1 MSLIISLDEGIDI
14 EKTLDNKLNK
24 IVSTILDQEKM
35 SDCVI
40 NLRLLNDNEMR
51 KLNMQFR
58 QKDKTTNVLS
68 FPNDDIS
75 VKQTK
80 NIGDIAISIE
90 YVKAEAKKEGK
101 TFDDHIIHML
111 AHGVYHI
118 LGYDHENNENA
129 VIMENKEIQTKTK
142 KGKEKQRKNKE
153 KQRKHKEKQRKAKNN
168 KVKPKK
174 KH

>member
-1 MSLIISLDEGIDI
+1 VSLIISLDEGINI
-14 EKTLDNKLNK
+14 EKPLNNKLNK
-24 IVSTILDQEKM
+24 VVSTILDQEKM

-40 NLRLLNDNEMR
+40 NLRLLNDKEMK

-80 NIGDIAISIE
+80 NIGDIAISVE

-129 VIMENKEIQTKTK
+129 VIMENKEIQTLK
-142 KGKEKQRKNKE
+142 KINIS
-153 KQRKHKEKQRKAKNN
+153 N
-168 KVKPKK
+168 PY
-174 KH
+174 

>member
-1 MSLIISLDEGIDI
+1 MNLIISLDEGIDI
-14 EKTLDNKLNK
+14 EKALNNKLNK
-24 IVSTILDQEKM
+24 IVSSILDQEKM

-40 NLRLLNDNEMR
+40 NLRLLNDKEMK

-129 VIMENKEIQTKTK
+129 VIMENKEIQTLK
-142 KGKEKQRKNKE
+142 KINIS
-153 KQRKHKEKQRKAKNN
+153 N
-168 KVKPKK
+168 PY
-174 KH
+174 

>member
-14 EKTLDNKLNK
+14 EKSLNNKLNK

-35 SDCVI
+35 SYCVI
-40 NLRLLNDNEMR
+40 NLRLLNDKEMK
-51 KLNMQFR
+51 KLNLQFR

-80 NIGDIAISIE
+80 NIGDIAISVE

-129 VIMENKEIQTKTK
+129 VIMENKEIQTLK
-142 KGKEKQRKNKE
+142 KINIS
-153 KQRKHKEKQRKAKNN
+153 N
-168 KVKPKK
+168 PY
-174 KH
+174 

>member
-1 MSLIISLDEGIDI
+1 MSLIISQDEGIDI

-24 IVSTILDQEKM
+24 IVSIILDQEKM

-40 NLRLLNDNEMR
+40 NLRLLNDKEMR

-118 LGYDHENNENA
+118 LGYDHENNKNA
-129 VIMENKEIQTKTK
+129 MIMENKEIQTLK
-142 KGKEKQRKNKE
+142 KINIS
-153 KQRKHKEKQRKAKNN
+153 N
-168 KVKPKK
+168 PY
-174 KH
+174 

>member
-14 EKTLDNKLNK
+14 EKPLNNKLNK
-24 IVSTILDQEKM
+24 VVSTILDQEKM

-40 NLRLLNDNEMR
+40 NLRLLNDKEMK

-80 NIGDIAISIE
+80 NIGDIAISVE

-129 VIMENKEIQTKTK
+129 VIMENKEIQALK
-142 KGKEKQRKNKE
+142 KINIS
-153 KQRKHKEKQRKAKNN
+153 N
-168 KVKPKK
+168 PY
-174 KH
+174 

>member
-1 MSLIISLDEGIDI
+1 MNLIISLDEGIDI
-14 EKTLDNKLNK
+14 EKPLDNKLNK

-40 NLRLLNDNEMR
+40 NLRLLNDKEMR

-80 NIGDIAISIE
+80 NIGDIAISLE

-129 VIMENKEIQTKTK
+129 VIMENKEIQTLK
-142 KGKEKQRKNKE
+142 KINIS
-153 KQRKHKEKQRKAKNN
+153 N
-168 KVKPKK
+168 PY
-174 KH
+174 

>member
-14 EKTLDNKLNK
+14 EKPLDNKLNK

-40 NLRLLNDNEMR
+40 NLRLLNDKEMR

-75 VKQTK
+75 VTQTK
-80 NIGDIAISIE
+80 NIGDIAISVE

-101 TFDDHIIHML
+101 NFDDHIIHML

-129 VIMENKEIQTKTK
+129 MIMENKEIQTLK
-142 KGKEKQRKNKE
+142 KINIS
-153 KQRKHKEKQRKAKNN
+153 N
-168 KVKPKK
+168 PY
-174 KH
+174 

>member
-14 EKTLDNKLNK
+14 EKPLNNKLNK
-24 IVSTILDQEKM
+24 VVSTILEQEKM

-40 NLRLLNDNEMR
+40 NLRLLNDKEMK

-80 NIGDIAISIE
+80 NIGDIAISVE

-129 VIMENKEIQTKTK
+129 VIMENKEIHTLK
-142 KGKEKQRKNKE
+142 KINIS
-153 KQRKHKEKQRKAKNN
+153 N
-168 KVKPKK
+168 PY
-174 KH
+174 

>member
-1 MSLIISLDEGIDI
+1 VSLIISLDEGIDI
-14 EKTLDNKLNK
+14 EKPLNNKLNK
-24 IVSTILDQEKM
+24 VVSTILDQEKM

-40 NLRLLNDNEMR
+40 NLRLLNDKEMK

-80 NIGDIAISIE
+80 NIGDIAISVE

-101 TFDDHIIHML
+101 TFDDHIVHML

-129 VIMENKEIQTKTK
+129 VIMENKEIQTLK
-142 KGKEKQRKNKE
+142 KINIS
-153 KQRKHKEKQRKAKNN
+153 N
-168 KVKPKK
+168 PY
-174 KH
+174 

>member
-14 EKTLDNKLNK
+14 EKPLNNKLNK

-40 NLRLLNDNEMR
+40 NLRLLNDKEMK

-80 NIGDIAISIE
+80 NIGDIAISLE

-129 VIMENKEIQTKTK
+129 VIMENKEIQTLK
-142 KGKEKQRKNKE
+142 KINIS
-153 KQRKHKEKQRKAKNN
+153 N
-168 KVKPKK
+168 PY
-174 KH
+174 

>member
-14 EKTLDNKLNK
+14 EKPLNNKLNK
-24 IVSTILDQEKM
+24 VVSTILDQEKM
-35 SDCVI
+35 SNCVI
-40 NLRLLNDNEMR
+40 NLRLLNDKEMK

-80 NIGDIAISIE
+80 NIGDIAISVE

-129 VIMENKEIQTKTK
+129 VIMENKEIQTLK
-142 KGKEKQRKNKE
+142 KINIS
-153 KQRKHKEKQRKAKNN
+153 N
-168 KVKPKK
+168 PY
-174 KH
+174 

>member
-14 EKTLDNKLNK
+14 EKPLNNKLNK
-24 IVSTILDQEKM
+24 VVFTILDQEKM

-40 NLRLLNDNEMR
+40 NLRLLNDKEMK

-80 NIGDIAISIE
+80 NIGDIAISVE

-118 LGYDHENNENA
+118 LGYDHENEENA
-129 VIMENKEIQTKTK
+129 MIMENKEIQTL
-142 KGKEKQRKNKE
+142 KQINIG
-153 KQRKHKEKQRKAKNN
+153 N
-168 KVKPKK
+168 PY
-174 KH
+174 

>member
-14 EKTLDNKLNK
+14 EKPLNNKLNK
-24 IVSTILDQEKM
+24 IVSTILEQEKM
-35 SDCVI
+35 PDCVI
-40 NLRLLNDNEMR
+40 NLRLLNDKEMR

-75 VKQTK
+75 VKQTQ
-80 NIGDIAISIE
+80 NIGDIAISVE

-129 VIMENKEIQTKTK
+129 VIMENKEIQTLK
-142 KGKEKQRKNKE
+142 KINIS
-153 KQRKHKEKQRKAKNN
+153 N
-168 KVKPKK
+168 PY
-174 KH
+174 

>member
-1 MSLIISLDEGIDI
+1 
-14 EKTLDNKLNK
+14 
-24 IVSTILDQEKM
+24 
-35 SDCVI
+35 
-40 NLRLLNDNEMR
+40 
-51 KLNMQFR
+51 MQFR

-80 NIGDIAISIE
+80 NIGDIAISVE
-90 YVKAEAKKEGK
+90 YVKAEAQKEGK

-129 VIMENKEIQTKTK
+129 VIMENKEIQTLK
-142 KGKEKQRKNKE
+142 KINIS
-153 KQRKHKEKQRKAKNN
+153 N
-168 KVKPKK
+168 PY
-174 KH
+174 

>member
-1 MSLIISLDEGIDI
+1 MSLIISLDEGVDI
-14 EKTLDNKLNK
+14 EKPLDNKLNK

-40 NLRLLNDNEMR
+40 NLRLMNDKEMR

-75 VKQTK
+75 VTQTK
-80 NIGDIAISIE
+80 NIGDIAISVE

-129 VIMENKEIQTKTK
+129 MIMENKEIQTLK
-142 KGKEKQRKNKE
+142 KINIS
-153 KQRKHKEKQRKAKNN
+153 N
-168 KVKPKK
+168 PY
-174 KH
+174 

>member
-14 EKTLDNKLNK
+14 EKPLNNKLNK
-24 IVSTILDQEKM
+24 VVSTILDQEKM
-35 SDCVI
+35 SNCVI
-40 NLRLLNDNEMR
+40 NLRLLNDKEMK

-90 YVKAEAKKEGK
+90 YVKTEAKKEGK
-101 TFDDHIIHML
+101 TFDDHVIHML
-111 AHGVYHI
+111 THGVYHI

-129 VIMENKEIQTKTK
+129 MIMENKEIQTLK
-142 KGKEKQRKNKE
+142 KINIGN
-153 KQRKHKEKQRKAKNN
+153 
-168 KVKPKK
+168 PY
-174 KH
+174 

>member
-14 EKTLDNKLNK
+14 EKPLDNKLNK

-40 NLRLLNDNEMR
+40 NLRLMNDKEMR

-75 VKQTK
+75 VTQTK
-80 NIGDIAISIE
+80 NIGDIAISVE

-101 TFDDHIIHML
+101 NFDDHIIHML

-129 VIMENKEIQTKTK
+129 MIMENKEIQTLK
-142 KGKEKQRKNKE
+142 KINIS
-153 KQRKHKEKQRKAKNN
+153 N
-168 KVKPKK
+168 PY
-174 KH
+174 

>member
-1 MSLIISLDEGIDI
+1 MNLIISLDEGIDI
-14 EKTLDNKLNK
+14 EKPLDNKLNK
-24 IVSTILDQEKM
+24 IVSTILGQEKM
-35 SDCVI
+35 PDCVI
-40 NLRLLNDNEMR
+40 NLRLLNDKEMR

-80 NIGDIAISIE
+80 NIGDIAISVE

-101 TFDDHIIHML
+101 TFDDHIVHML

-129 VIMENKEIQTKTK
+129 MIMENKEIQTLK
-142 KGKEKQRKNKE
+142 KINIS
-153 KQRKHKEKQRKAKNN
+153 N
-168 KVKPKK
+168 PY
-174 KH
+174 

>member
-1 MSLIISLDEGIDI
+1 MSLIISLDEGINI
-14 EKTLDNKLNK
+14 EKPLNSKLNK

-40 NLRLLNDNEMR
+40 NLRLLNDKEMK

-75 VKQTK
+75 VTQTK
-80 NIGDIAISIE
+80 NIGDIAISVE

-129 VIMENKEIQTKTK
+129 VIMENKEIQTLK
-142 KGKEKQRKNKE
+142 KINIS
-153 KQRKHKEKQRKAKNN
+153 N
-168 KVKPKK
+168 PY
-174 KH
+174 

>member
-14 EKTLDNKLNK
+14 EKPLNNKLNK
-24 IVSTILDQEKM
+24 IVSTILEQEKM

-40 NLRLLNDNEMR
+40 NLRLLNDKEMK

-80 NIGDIAISIE
+80 NIGDIAISVE
-90 YVKAEAKKEGK
+90 YVRAEAKKEGK

-129 VIMENKEIQTKTK
+129 VIMENKEIQTLK
-142 KGKEKQRKNKE
+142 KINIS
-153 KQRKHKEKQRKAKNN
+153 N
-168 KVKPKK
+168 PY
-174 KH
+174 

>member
-1 MSLIISLDEGIDI
+1 MNLIISLDEGIDI
-14 EKTLDNKLNK
+14 EKPLNNKLNK
-24 IVSTILDQEKM
+24 IVSTILGQEKM
-35 SDCVI
+35 PDCVI
-40 NLRLLNDNEMR
+40 NLRLLNDKEMR

-80 NIGDIAISIE
+80 NIGDIAISVE
-90 YVKAEAKKEGK
+90 YVKAEAQKEGK

-129 VIMENKEIQTKTK
+129 VIMESKEIQTLK
-142 KGKEKQRKNKE
+142 KINIS
-153 KQRKHKEKQRKAKNN
+153 N
-168 KVKPKK
+168 PY
-174 KH
+174 

>member
-14 EKTLDNKLNK
+14 EKPLNIKLTK
-24 IVSTILDQEKM
+24 IVSTILEQEKM

-40 NLRLLNDNEMR
+40 NLRLLNDKEMK
-51 KLNMQFR
+51 KLNKQFR

-80 NIGDIAISIE
+80 NIGDIAISVE

-129 VIMENKEIQTKTK
+129 MIMENKEIQTLK
-142 KGKEKQRKNKE
+142 KINIS
-153 KQRKHKEKQRKAKNN
+153 N
-168 KVKPKK
+168 PY
-174 KH
+174 

>member
-1 MSLIISLDEGIDI
+1 MNLIISLDEGIDI
-14 EKTLDNKLNK
+14 EKPLDNKLNK

-40 NLRLLNDNEMR
+40 NLRLLNDKQMR

-80 NIGDIAISIE
+80 NIGDIAISLE

-129 VIMENKEIQTKTK
+129 VIMENKEIQTLK
-142 KGKEKQRKNKE
+142 KINIS
-153 KQRKHKEKQRKAKNN
+153 N
-168 KVKPKK
+168 PY
-174 KH
+174 

>member
-14 EKTLDNKLNK
+14 EKPLNNKLNK

-40 NLRLLNDNEMR
+40 NLRLLNDKQMK

-80 NIGDIAISIE
+80 NIGDIAISVE

-129 VIMENKEIQTKTK
+129 MIMENKEIQTLK
-142 KGKEKQRKNKE
+142 KINIS
-153 KQRKHKEKQRKAKNN
+153 N
-168 KVKPKK
+168 PY
-174 KH
+174 

>member
-1 MSLIISLDEGIDI
+1 MSLIISLDEGIDV
-14 EKTLDNKLNK
+14 EKPLNNKLNK
-24 IVSTILDQEKM
+24 IVSIILDQEKM

-40 NLRLLNDNEMR
+40 NLRLLNDKEMR

-80 NIGDIAISIE
+80 NIGDIAISVE

-118 LGYDHENNENA
+118 LGYDHENNESA
-129 VIMENKEIQTKTK
+129 VIMENKEIQTLK
-142 KGKEKQRKNKE
+142 KINIS
-153 KQRKHKEKQRKAKNN
+153 N
-168 KVKPKK
+168 PY
-174 KH
+174 

>member
-14 EKTLDNKLNK
+14 EKPLNNKLNK
-24 IVSTILDQEKM
+24 VVSTILDQEKM

-40 NLRLLNDNEMR
+40 NLRLLNDKEMK

-58 QKDKTTNVLS
+58 EKDKTTNVLS

-80 NIGDIAISIE
+80 NIGDIAISVE

-129 VIMENKEIQTKTK
+129 VIMENKEIQTLK
-142 KGKEKQRKNKE
+142 KINIS
-153 KQRKHKEKQRKAKNN
+153 N
-168 KVKPKK
+168 PY
-174 KH
+174 

>member
-1 MSLIISLDEGIDI
+1 VSLIISLDEGINID
-14 EKTLDNKLNK
+14 KPLNNKLNK
-24 IVSTILDQEKM
+24 VVSTILDQEKM

-40 NLRLLNDNEMR
+40 NLRLLNDKEMK

-80 NIGDIAISIE
+80 NIGDIAISVE

-101 TFDDHIIHML
+101 TFDDHIVHML

-129 VIMENKEIQTKTK
+129 VIMENKEIQTLK
-142 KGKEKQRKNKE
+142 KINIS
-153 KQRKHKEKQRKAKNN
+153 N
-168 KVKPKK
+168 PY
-174 KH
+174 

>member
-14 EKTLDNKLNK
+14 EKPLNNKLNK
-24 IVSTILDQEKM
+24 VVSTILDQEKM
-35 SDCVI
+35 SNCVI
-40 NLRLLNDNEMR
+40 NLRLLNDKEMK

-80 NIGDIAISIE
+80 NIGDIAISVE

-118 LGYDHENNENA
+118 LGYDHENNKNA
-129 VIMENKEIQTKTK
+129 VIMENKEIQTLK
-142 KGKEKQRKNKE
+142 KINIS
-153 KQRKHKEKQRKAKNN
+153 N
-168 KVKPKK
+168 PY
-174 KH
+174 

>member
-14 EKTLDNKLNK
+14 EKPLNNKLNK
-24 IVSTILDQEKM
+24 VVSTILDQEKM
-35 SDCVI
+35 SDRVI
-40 NLRLLNDNEMR
+40 NLRLLNDKEMK

-80 NIGDIAISIE
+80 NIGDIAISVE

-129 VIMENKEIQTKTK
+129 VIMENKEIQTLK
-142 KGKEKQRKNKE
+142 KINIS
-153 KQRKHKEKQRKAKNN
+153 N
-168 KVKPKK
+168 PY
-174 KH
+174 

>member
-14 EKTLDNKLNK
+14 EKPLNIKLTK
-24 IVSTILDQEKM
+24 IVSTILEQEKM

-40 NLRLLNDNEMR
+40 NLRLLNDKEMK
-51 KLNMQFR
+51 KLNKQFR

-80 NIGDIAISIE
+80 NIGDIAISVE

-129 VIMENKEIQTKTK
+129 VIMENKEIQTLK
-142 KGKEKQRKNKE
+142 KINIS
-153 KQRKHKEKQRKAKNN
+153 N
-168 KVKPKK
+168 PY
-174 KH
+174 

>member
-24 IVSTILDQEKM
+24 IVSTILEQEKM

-40 NLRLLNDNEMR
+40 NLRLLNDKEMR

-129 VIMENKEIQTKTK
+129 MIMENKEIQTLK
-142 KGKEKQRKNKE
+142 KINIS
-153 KQRKHKEKQRKAKNN
+153 N
-168 KVKPKK
+168 PY
-174 KH
+174 

>member
-1 MSLIISLDEGIDI
+1 MSLIISLDEGINI
-14 EKTLDNKLNK
+14 EKPLNNKLNK

-40 NLRLLNDNEMR
+40 NLRLLNDKEMK

-80 NIGDIAISIE
+80 NIGDIAISVE

-129 VIMENKEIQTKTK
+129 VIMENKEIQTLK
-142 KGKEKQRKNKE
+142 KINIS
-153 KQRKHKEKQRKAKNN
+153 N
-168 KVKPKK
+168 PY
-174 KH
+174 

>member
-14 EKTLDNKLNK
+14 EKPLNNKLNK
-24 IVSTILDQEKM
+24 VVSTILDQEKM

-40 NLRLLNDNEMR
+40 NLRLLNDKEMK

-58 QKDKTTNVLS
+58 QKDTTTNVLS
-68 FPNDDIS
+68 FPNNDIS

-80 NIGDIAISIE
+80 NIGDIAISVE

-129 VIMENKEIQTKTK
+129 VIMENKEIQTLK
-142 KGKEKQRKNKE
+142 KINIS
-153 KQRKHKEKQRKAKNN
+153 N
-168 KVKPKK
+168 PY
-174 KH
+174 

>member
-14 EKTLDNKLNK
+14 EKPLNNKLNK
-24 IVSTILDQEKM
+24 IVSTILEQEKM

-40 NLRLLNDNEMR
+40 NLRLLNDKEMK

-80 NIGDIAISIE
+80 NIGDIAISGE

-129 VIMENKEIQTKTK
+129 VIMENKEIQTLK
-142 KGKEKQRKNKE
+142 KINIS
-153 KQRKHKEKQRKAKNN
+153 N
-168 KVKPKK
+168 PY
-174 KH
+174 

>member
-14 EKTLDNKLNK
+14 EKPLNNKLNK
-24 IVSTILDQEKM
+24 IVSTILDQERM

-40 NLRLLNDNEMR
+40 NLRLLNDKEMK

-80 NIGDIAISIE
+80 NIGDIAISVE

-129 VIMENKEIQTKTK
+129 VIMENKEIQTLK
-142 KGKEKQRKNKE
+142 KINIS
-153 KQRKHKEKQRKAKNN
+153 N
-168 KVKPKK
+168 PY
-174 KH
+174 

>member
-14 EKTLDNKLNK
+14 EKPLDNKLNK

-40 NLRLLNDNEMR
+40 NLRLMNDKEMR

-80 NIGDIAISIE
+80 NIGDIAISVE

-129 VIMENKEIQTKTK
+129 VIMENKEIQTLK
-142 KGKEKQRKNKE
+142 KINIS
-153 KQRKHKEKQRKAKNN
+153 N
-168 KVKPKK
+168 PY
-174 KH
+174 

>member
-14 EKTLDNKLNK
+14 EKPLNNKLNN
-24 IVSTILDQEKM
+24 IVSTILEQEKM

-40 NLRLLNDNEMR
+40 NLRLLNDKEMK

-80 NIGDIAISIE
+80 NIGDIAISVE

-129 VIMENKEIQTKTK
+129 VIMENKEIQTLK
-142 KGKEKQRKNKE
+142 KINIS
-153 KQRKHKEKQRKAKNN
+153 N
-168 KVKPKK
+168 PY
-174 KH
+174 